1 MDRLTKSGT
10 VSGKDINELLDE
22 NNENQIGKT
31 KAYYKL
37 QEYED
42 MEEELESIYGE
53 CPGLLKKVVDTLKS
67 HPNIEETPVKS
78 RLLTDE
84 DADKW
89 LEYKQLEEQGK
100 LLKLPCK
107 VGDIVYSI
115 FQNRILE
122 TTADEFFISLSM
134 MRHSFGDTVFL
145 TLPEAEAKLAESL
158 RNETDGERY
167 NYIALD

>member
-22 NNENQIGKT
+22 SNEKQMGKT

-37 QEYED
+37 REYED

-53 CPGLLKKVVDTLKS
+53 CSGLLKKVVDTLKL

-78 RLLTDE
+78 RLLTDA
-84 DADKW
+84 DVDKW

-107 VGDIVYSI
+107 VGDTVYHI

-122 TTADEFFISLSM
+122 MTADEFFISLVM
-134 MRHSFGDTVFL
+134 MRHSFGNTVFL
-145 TLPEAEAKLAESL
+145 TLAEAENKLREL
-158 RNETDGERY
+158 N
-167 NYIALD
+167 I

>member
-1 MDRLTKSGT
+1 
-10 VSGKDINELLDE
+10 
-22 NNENQIGKT
+22 
-31 KAYYKL
+31 
-37 QEYED
+37 

-115 FQNRILE
+115 FRI
-122 TTADEFFISLSM
+122 EF
-134 MRHSFGDTVFL
+134 
-145 TLPEAEAKLAESL
+145 
-158 RNETDGERY
+158 
-167 NYIALD
+167 

>member
-67 HPNIEETPVKS
+67 HPQYRGNS
-78 RLLTDE
+78 
-84 DADKW
+84 
-89 LEYKQLEEQGK
+89 
-100 LLKLPCK
+100 
-107 VGDIVYSI
+107 S
-115 FQNRILE
+115 
-122 TTADEFFISLSM
+122 
-134 MRHSFGDTVFL
+134 
-145 TLPEAEAKLAESL
+145 
-158 RNETDGERY
+158 
-167 NYIALD
+167 

>member
-22 NNENQIGKT
+22 SNESQMGKT

-53 CPGLLKKVVDTLKS
+53 CPGLLKKVVDTLKL

-78 RLLTDE
+78 RLLTDA
-84 DADKW
+84 DVDKW

-107 VGDIVYSI
+107 VGDTVYHI

-122 TTADEFFISLSM
+122 MTADEFFISLVM
-134 MRHSFGDTVFL
+134 MRHSFGNTVFL
-145 TLPEAEAKLAESL
+145 TLAEAENKLREL
-158 RNETDGERY
+158 N
-167 NYIALD
+167 I

>member
-78 RLLTDE
+78 RLLTDA
-84 DADKW
+84 DVDKW

-107 VGDIVYSI
+107 VGDTVYHI

-122 TTADEFFISLSM
+122 MTADEFFISLVM
-134 MRHSFGDTVFL
+134 MRHSFGNTVFL
-145 TLPEAEAKLAESL
+145 TLAEAENKLREL
-158 RNETDGERY
+158 N
-167 NYIALD
+167 I

>member
-22 NNENQIGKT
+22 NNENQMGKT

-42 MEEELESIYGE
+42 LEEELKSIYGE
-53 CPGLLKKVVDTLKS
+53 CPGLLKKVIDTLKS

-89 LEYKQLEEQGK
+89 LEYKQLEERGK

-107 VGDIVYSI
+107 VGDTVYLI
-115 FQNRILE
+115 KNNGTVVERK
-122 TTADEFFISLSM
+122 ADMMFIGVLWEEF
-134 MRHSFGDTVFL
+134 GKEWFL
-145 TLPEAEAKLAESL
+145 TREEAEAKQAEEL
-158 RNETDGERY
+158 KGGNYER
-167 NYIALD
+167 

>member
-22 NNENQIGKT
+22 SNENQMGKS

-37 QEYED
+37 REYED

-78 RLLTDE
+78 RLLTDA
-84 DADKW
+84 DVDKW

-107 VGDIVYSI
+107 VGDTVYHI

-122 TTADEFFISLSM
+122 MTADEFFISLVM
-134 MRHSFGDTVFL
+134 MRHSFGNTVFL
-145 TLPEAEAKLAESL
+145 TLAEAENKLREL
-158 RNETDGERY
+158 N
-167 NYIALD
+167 I